1 MARAHTHTHS
11 PKQREAREAAQSIP
25 SFQPSSSIHP
35 LFLAQNQSRSERT
48 EKPTMTTN
56 GSTNGTSDMLQIQFG
71 LINCGNKY
79 LTAEMFGFKINA
91 SASSMKK
98 KQIWTLE
105 QSGDDS
111 TGNVFHLKSHL
122 GRYIAADKD
131 GNVTGES
138 ETPGAECRFVITA
151 HDDGRWS
158 LQSEPHG
165 RFLGG
170 TEDRIICFAQT
181 ASVAEK
187 WSVHIAMHPQVNLF
201 SVTRKRYAHLSGKVD
216 EIAIDRDVPWGVDSM
231 ITLVFRDQRYHL
243 QTSDNRFLSS
253 DGALLATTDRS
264 TGYTLEFRSGKVAFR
279 DCGGKYLA
287 PSGPS
292 GTMKSGKNARVGKDE
307 LFVLEQSHPQV
318 VLTAANE
325 RNVSTR
331 QGMDLSANQDEEGDQ
346 EVFQVEICRENRK
359 CAFRTAAGKYWTLT
373 ANGGLQCTASTKSA
387 NCYFDIEWRGK
398 RLTLRAANGKYV
410 AAKKN
415 GQLAATIDSA
425 GESEEFLMKLINRPI
440 IVLRGEHGFIGCRKV
455 TGTLDSNRSTYDYFT
470 LEFRDGAYSLQDS
483 TGKYW
488 MVGNEQ
494 SVVSSS
500 DTPVDF
506 LFEFCDYNKLAIR
519 HAADSKYLRGDHAGV
534 LKANADDLETA
545 TLWEY

>member
-1 MARAHTHTHS
+1 
-11 PKQREAREAAQSIP
+11 
-25 SFQPSSSIHP
+25 
-35 LFLAQNQSRSERT
+35 
-48 EKPTMTTN
+48 MTTN

-331 QGMDLSANQDEEGDQ
+331 QGGHTFWQYRKENPRTRVGDPSPEGLPGFNSGVMLLDLGAMRESALYNQLLKPSNVAKLADQYRFRGHLGDQ
-346 EVFQVEICRENRK
+346 DFFTMIGMEHPELFYPLACGWNRQLCTWWRDHGYGDVFQMYYRCE
-359 CAFRTAAGKYWTLT
+359 
-373 ANGGLQCTASTKSA
+373 GLVYIYHG
-387 NCYFDIEWRGK
+387 NC
-398 RLTLRAANGKYV
+398 N
-410 AAKKN
+410 
-415 GQLAATIDSA
+415 S
-425 GESEEFLMKLINRPI
+425 PI
-440 IVLRGEHGFIGCRKV
+440 P
-455 TGTLDSNRSTYDYFT
+455 DY
-470 LEFRDGAYSLQDS
+470 
-483 TGKYW
+483 
-488 MVGNEQ
+488 
-494 SVVSSS
+494 
-500 DTPVDF
+500 
-506 LFEFCDYNKLAIR
+506 
-519 HAADSKYLRGDHAGV
+519 
-534 LKANADDLETA
+534 
-545 TLWEY
+545 

>member
-1 MARAHTHTHS
+1 
-11 PKQREAREAAQSIP
+11 
-25 SFQPSSSIHP
+25 
-35 LFLAQNQSRSERT
+35 
-48 EKPTMTTN
+48 
-56 GSTNGTSDMLQIQFG
+56 
-71 LINCGNKY
+71 
-79 LTAEMFGFKINA
+79 
-91 SASSMKK
+91 
-98 KQIWTLE
+98 
-105 QSGDDS
+105 
-111 TGNVFHLKSHL
+111 
-122 GRYIAADKD
+122 
-131 GNVTGES
+131 
-138 ETPGAECRFVITA
+138 
-151 HDDGRWS
+151 
-158 LQSEPHG
+158 
-165 RFLGG
+165 
-170 TEDRIICFAQT
+170 
-181 ASVAEK
+181 
-187 WSVHIAMHPQVNLF
+187 
-201 SVTRKRYAHLSGKVD
+201 
-216 EIAIDRDVPWGVDSM
+216 
-231 ITLVFRDQRYHL
+231 
-243 QTSDNRFLSS
+243 
-253 DGALLATTDRS
+253 
-264 TGYTLEFRSGKVAFR
+264 
-279 DCGGKYLA
+279 
-287 PSGPS
+287 
-292 GTMKSGKNARVGKDE
+292 
-307 LFVLEQSHPQV
+307 
-318 VLTAANE
+318 
-325 RNVSTR
+325 
-331 QGMDLSANQDEEGDQ
+331 MDLSANQDEEGDQ

-519 HAADSKYLRGDHAGV
+519 HVADSKYLRGDHAGV